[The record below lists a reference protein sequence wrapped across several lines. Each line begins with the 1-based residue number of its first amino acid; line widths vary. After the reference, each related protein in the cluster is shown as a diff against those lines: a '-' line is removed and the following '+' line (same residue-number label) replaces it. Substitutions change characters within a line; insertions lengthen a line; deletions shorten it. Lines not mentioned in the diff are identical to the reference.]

1 MNIRDFYHIFIGYTA
16 LYLIGS
22 LTNFA
27 EFTTYSKIVGV
38 PLISLIVGGVAG
50 GFWEWLQSL
59 TNPKNFDFND
69 IERTAIGTLLG
80 GLFSMWI
87 PDVIWLIWS
96 TCIIS
101 TVLIVND
108 IIFLYK
114 IFKNK

>member
-1 MNIRDFYHIFIGYTA
+1 MNIRNFYHVFIGWTA

-27 EFTTYSKIVGV
+27 EFTTYSKTVGV
-38 PLISLIVGGVAG
+38 PLISLIVGSAI
-50 GFWEWLQSL
+50 GFAWEWLQSL
-59 TNPKNFDFND
+59 KNPKNFDKYD
-69 IERTAIGTLLG
+69 IFRTAVGTLLG
-80 GLFSMWI
+80 GLVSLWI
-87 PDVIWLIWS
+87 PNVTWLLWS
-96 TCIIS
+96 SCIIS

>member
-1 MNIRDFYHIFIGYTA
+1 MNTRDFYHIFIGFSIMYV
-16 LYLIGS
+16 IGS
-22 LTNFA
+22 LTNFS
-27 EFTTYSKIVGV
+27 EFDTYSKIVGV
-38 PLISLIVGGVAG
+38 PLISLIVGSAV
-50 GFWEWLQSL
+50 GFAWEWLQSL
-59 TNPKNFDFND
+59 KNPKNFDKND
-69 IERTAIGTLLG
+69 IERTAVGTLLG

-87 PDVIWLIWS
+87 PDVTWLIWS